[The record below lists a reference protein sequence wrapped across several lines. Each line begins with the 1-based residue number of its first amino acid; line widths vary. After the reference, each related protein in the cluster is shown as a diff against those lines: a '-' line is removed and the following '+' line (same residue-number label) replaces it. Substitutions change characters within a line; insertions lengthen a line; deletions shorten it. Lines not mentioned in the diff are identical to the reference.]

1 MTNGFN
7 QKFKYLLKMS
17 EQIKLSQE
25 ELDSIKQLQNQQ
37 QTLIGQFGQIE
48 YQVQLLELQKDQLVE
63 TMGELQKE
71 ETKTTHLDRPAAAAE
86 SVRGKSVI
94 RFEPILFGW
103 PSSHGQIGRAHV

>member
-37 QTLIGQFGQIE
+37 QTLISQFGQIE

-71 ETKTTHLDRPAAAAE
+71 ETKTGQELTQKYGNGTVDLE
-86 SVRGKSVI
+86 SGTFTKT
-94 RFEPILFGW
+94 E
-103 PSSHGQIGRAHV
+103 